1 MPVAERKPIE
11 RSQGSSFD
19 PELFDQIQSTIEEQ
33 LGGHVQAPDVE
44 DQILGASAQTEEEQE
59 LLKGQ
64 YCYELINSPV
74 YIPILQ
80 SWLKMVDREHAKFEN
95 AETDPG
101 DRLRINWRAWQG
113 AVGEL
118 VSNIESAA
126 ELYRESLK

>member
-1 MPVAERKPIE
+1 MPAPKRQQA
-11 RSQGSSFD
+11 STFD
-19 PELFDQIQSTIEEQ
+19 PELFDEIQSTIEEQ
-33 LGGHVQAPDVE
+33 LGNNTQPDLE
-44 DQILGASAQTEEEQE
+44 DHILGEDAQTEEEQNI
-59 LLKGQ
+59 LTAQ
-64 YCYELINSPV
+64 YCYDFMNSPA
-74 YIPILQ
+74 YLPILK
-80 SWLKMVDREHAKFEN
+80 SWLKMVEREHAKFEN